1 MPIGPLQTADH
12 EPSEHDAIRARRA
25 AGADVTDLA
34 REYRLSIPLVLSI
47 LREAPRTPGGD
58 AA

>member
-1 MPIGPLQTADH
+1 VPETQNQAT
-12 EPSEHDAIRARRA
+12 EPSEHAAIRARRA

-47 LREAPRTPGGD
+47 LREAPPSG
-58 AA
+58 ASA

>member
-1 MPIGPLQTADH
+1 MPETQDQPTEH
-12 EPSEHDAIRARRA
+12 SEREQIRARRA

-34 REYRLSIPLVLSI
+34 REYRLSIPLILSI
-47 LREAPRTPGGD
+47 LREAPRTPSGD

>member
-1 MPIGPLQTADH
+1 MLETQDQQT
-12 EPSEHDAIRARRA
+12 EPSERERIRARRA
-25 AGADVTDLA
+25 AGANVTDLA

-47 LREAPRTPGGD
+47 LREAPHAPSGG

>member
-1 MPIGPLQTADH
+1 MVSSEDNQIT
-12 EPSEHDAIRARRA
+12 EPTDRERIRARRA

-47 LREAPRTPGGD
+47 LREASRTPSGD

>member
-1 MPIGPLQTADH
+1 MPETQNQAT
-12 EPSEHDAIRARRA
+12 EPSEHAAIRARRA

-47 LREAPRTPGGD
+47 LREAPRTAQG
-58 AA
+58 ARA